1 MQFLRRL
8 FASAARRTPASPE
21 TAAQTALRAFALLQQ
36 GDSESAA
43 AALAPGLSA
52 ATPDADV
59 LFVAA
64 LIHKSNGEHAAAVNL
79 LRQTVALRD
88 ELGAAWGE
96 LGAALTAL
104 GDAEAAVAALER
116 AAALEPGSA
125 AIHQNLGYMR
135 YRVRDV
141 SGAIDAL
148 TTALALDPGLRD
160 AQFNLAEALLASGD
174 FERGWAHYE
183 TRGHLEAAMQRVGLP
198 RWRGEPG
205 TRLAVV
211 AEQGFGDVILFARLL
226 PRLRRCAASVC
237 VFTYARLVPLF
248 EDAQLADQVLSLAD
262 IDQATPERY
271 DSYVPFMSLAHV
283 TALRAHEIDPAPYLD
298 ARPDD
303 AQTWRARVGPPDGSL
318 KVGLAWAGN
327 PAHALDFDR
336 SIPLASLAPLFGVPR
351 VTIYSLQLGADL
363 GAHPELPM
371 IDLTAHLTDAAQTA
385 ALLKQLDLVIAVD
398 TLVAHLAGAL
408 GVPLWLLC
416 PLRADWRWEI
426 DGTASP
432 WYRAAR
438 IFRPQVTAQ
447 WSPVIE
453 TLTAALRARAAAERP
468 R

>member
-8 FASAARRTPASPE
+8 FASTARRPAASPE
-21 TAAQTALRAFALLQQ
+21 TAAQTALRAFGLLQQ
-36 GDSESAA
+36 GDSVSAA
-43 AALAPGLSA
+43 AALAPLLSA
-52 ATPDADV
+52 STPNADV

-64 LIHKSNGEHAAAVNL
+64 LIHKSHGEHAAAAHL
-79 LRQTVALRD
+79 LRQTVELRD
-88 ELGAAWGE
+88 ELGAAWSE
-96 LGAALTAL
+96 LGSALAWIGDVESAA
-104 GDAEAAVAALER
+104 AALER
-116 AAALEPGSA
+116 AATLEPGAA

-135 YRVRDV
+135 YRLRDV

-148 TTALALDPGLRD
+148 TTALALDPGLND
-160 AQFNLAEALLASGD
+160 AQFNLAEALLAAGD

-183 TRGHLEAAMQRVGLP
+183 TRAHLDAAMQRVGLP

-205 TRLAVV
+205 ARLAVV

-226 PRLRRCAASVC
+226 PRLRSMAASVC

-248 EDAQLADQVLSLAD
+248 EGAQLADDVRSLAD

-271 DSYVPFMSLAHV
+271 DGYVPFMSLAHV
-283 TALRAHEIDPAPYLD
+283 TALRPHEIDPAPYLD

-303 AQTWRARVGPPDGSL
+303 APTWRTRVGPRDGSL
-318 KVGLAWAGN
+318 KVGLVWAGN
-327 PAHALDFDR
+327 PAHPLDFDR
-336 SIPLASLAPLFGVPR
+336 SIPLASLAPLFGVPG
-351 VTIYSLQLGADL
+351 VTMYSLQVGADVS
-363 GAHPELPM
+363 AHPELPM
-371 IDLTAHLTDAAQTA
+371 IDLTSHFTDAAQTA

-426 DGTASP
+426 DGKVSP
-432 WYRAAR
+432 WYRSAR

-447 WSPVIE
+447 WSAVIE
-453 TLTAALRARAAAERP
+453 ALTAALRAHAAAEPP